1 MTNIVTFYRFFHCED
16 PKGLLAKGQELAS
29 TTGIQGTMI
38 YSPQGVNATISGE
51 REALEAF
58 LTQIETWSGIT
69 IDNRKWS
76 TWQGA
81 PFRRLRMFY
90 KEEILGLRE
99 EGADPRDKVG
109 TYVEPSDWNALITR
123 DDVTVIDVRNWYEVY
138 AGKFE
143 GAVDP
148 KTETF
153 HDFARFVQEQLDPAV
168 NKHVARY
175 CTGGIRC
182 EVATS
187 FLLDRGFEN
196 VFHLQGGILK
206 YLEDV
211 EQKDST
217 WEGECFVFDER
228 VTVDHD
234 LEPGTFERCR
244 GCSAVLTVEDM
255 KHPAYEE
262 GVVCG
267 HCHETRSPERISAAR
282 ERMKQIRLS
291 HERQSHER
299 QAREQSTERTAQE
312 IPA

>member
-1 MTNIVTFYRFFHCED
+1 MTSIVTFYRFFRCED
-16 PKGLLAKGQELAS
+16 PEALLTQGHELAS
-29 TTGIQGTMI
+29 ELGLQGTMI
-38 YSPQGVNATISGE
+38 YSPQGLNATLSGE
-51 REALEAF
+51 RGALETF
-58 LTQIETWSGIT
+58 LSQVETWAGIT
-69 IDNRKWS
+69 LENRKWS
-76 TWQGA
+76 TWEES
-81 PFRRLRMFY
+81 PFRRLRMFC

-109 TYVEPSDWNALITR
+109 TYVPATEWNALITR

-138 AGKFE
+138 AGKFQ
-143 GAVDP
+143 GAIDP

-153 HDFARFVQEQLDPAV
+153 HDFTRFVEEQLDPAQ
-168 NKHVARY
+168 NKHVAMY

-196 VFHLQGGILK
+196 VFHLEGGILK

-211 EQKDST
+211 DRRESR

-234 LEPGTFERCR
+234 LEPGNFERCR
-244 GCSAVLTVEDM
+244 GCSAVLTAEDM
-255 KHPAYEE
+255 KHPAYEY

-267 HCHETRSPERISAAR
+267 HCHETRSPTRIAAAR
-282 ERMKQIRLS
+282 ERMKQIRLAS
-291 HERQSHER
+291 ER
-299 QAREQSTERTAQE
+299 AQE
-312 IPA
+312 GSA